1 MLPSLPFARRPL
13 PPTIA
18 ASAACVASLIA
29 GCIPP
34 QYAARDADRAAYDI
48 IEQKQQAAL
57 GRTEPFTIELPEDQ
71 LRRKLMLDQHLP
83 AAGPAS
89 FGRAFLPP
97 VPKEPEGV
105 SENLPLPPEAEVVDR
120 PAVRVTGV
128 NALNLS
134 TDIFLAQIGSDPTAR
149 RPDVSDPPGT
159 GIVLGPPAPTAEP
172 LPPLLLTLL
181 DALQVGARNSRQY
194 QAQKEQVYLTALALD
209 LERDQ
214 FEFRFAGTLDADVA
228 ADFEGQDTAG
238 VVVTPALG
246 VDKVFKSGAILS
258 TRIGL
263 DLARLLTGDGGES
276 LGVIADASLT
286 IPLLRGA
293 GVEVVT
299 EPLQQAERDAIY
311 AIWDFERFK
320 RTFAVDVTRRY
331 YNVLQSLD
339 QITNARATYE
349 RLRENSARS
358 RALYEEGR
366 LPAVQVDQVVS
377 NQINARE
384 RVILAEQ
391 RYEQQLDE
399 FKVFLGLPA
408 DARVVLDTNELRA
421 LEPLAE
427 RVLGPVAERETAADF
442 ARGGAVGTG
451 DAPATEPDRDLNPG
465 ADAPLDP
472 EARRERDARLD
483 QDALDEA
490 ISPTTQPGPTTG
502 PDVTLPEPVDPADIN
517 ERLGEDAD
525 VEVPGVAT
533 ELADATSFYDK
544 VDVEYRAEAIRI
556 ALANRLDLAVTYG
569 GVADAQRVTVVA
581 ADRLNAVLDLVG
593 SADYS
598 DRRGAFSGGAANGQ
612 LRFDEGSYRLGLRL
626 DLPIERTAERN
637 QYRQSLIA
645 LDRAVRAAQEAEDNV
660 KLDVLRA
667 LRDLRVAAEDLK
679 IQALAIEV
687 AQRRVELAN
696 ALLNLGRGETRDVTE
711 AEQDLV
717 NAQDSFTRSLVD
729 FRLAEL
735 ELRRDLGVLEVDET
749 GLYAEAPLFETRA
762 Q

>member
-1 MLPSLPFARRPL
+1 MLPNLPFARRPL

-34 QYAARDADRAAYDI
+34 EYAARDADRAAYDI

-71 LRRKLMLDQHLP
+71 LRRKLMLAQHLP

-105 SENLPLPPEAEVVDR
+105 SPNLPLPKEAVVVDG
-120 PAVRVTGV
+120 PDVQVTGV
-128 NALNLS
+128 NTPNLS
-134 TDIFLAQIGSDPTAR
+134 TDVFLAQIGADPAGR
-149 RPDVSDPPGT
+149 RPAVSDLPGT
-159 GIVLGPPAPTAEP
+159 GIVLGPPAPSAEP
-172 LPPLLLTLL
+172 PPPLLLTLV

-194 QAQKEQVYLTALALD
+194 QAQKEQVYLTALDLD

-214 FEFRFAGTLDADVA
+214 FEFRFAGTLDADVN
-228 ADFEGQDTAG
+228 ADFEGEDTAG

-246 VDKVFKSGAILS
+246 VDKVFKSGALLS

-263 DLARLLTGDGGES
+263 DLAKLLTGERDDA
-276 LGVIADASLT
+276 LGVLADASLT

-320 RTFAVDVTRRY
+320 RSFAVEVTARY

-358 RALYEEGR
+358 RALYEQGR
-366 LPAVQVDQVVS
+366 LPAVQVDQVIS
-377 NQINARE
+377 NQISARE
-384 RVILAEQ
+384 RVVQAEQ

-427 RVLGPVAERETAADF
+427 RVLGPVAER
-442 ARGGAVGTG
+442 GGIAELTEDQAIGAGVS
-451 DAPATEPDRDLNPG
+451 APTTEPDPDASLNQ
-465 ADAPLDP
+465 
-472 EARRERDARLD
+472 E
-483 QDALDEA
+483 ALDEA
-490 ISPTTQPGPTTG
+490 IDPTEQPGPTTT
-502 PDVTLPEPVDPADIN
+502 PEQILPEPGEPAEIN
-517 ERLGEDAD
+517 QRLGERDPDA
-525 VEVPGVAT
+525 VVAPDAAT
-533 ELADATSFYDK
+533 GLADPTSFYDQ
-544 VDVEYRAEAIRI
+544 VDIEYRAEAIRI
-556 ALANRLDLAVTYG
+556 ALANRLDLAITYG
-569 GVADAQRVTVVA
+569 AVVDAQRATVVA
-581 ADRLNAVLDLVG
+581 ADGLNAVLDLVG
-593 SADYS
+593 DANFS
-598 DRRGAFSGGAANGQ
+598 DRRGTGSAGLDNGQ
-612 LRFDEGSYRLGLRL
+612 LRFDEGSYGLGLRL

-645 LDRAVRAAQEAEDNV
+645 LERTVRAAQEAEDNV
-660 KLDVLRA
+660 KLDVLSA

-696 ALLNLGRGETRDVTE
+696 TLLNLGRGETRDVTE

-717 NAQDSFTRSLVD
+717 DAQDSFTGSLVD

-735 ELRRDLGVLEVDET
+735 ELRRDLGILEVDET
-749 GLYAEAPLFETRA
+749 GLYAEAPLFGGRE